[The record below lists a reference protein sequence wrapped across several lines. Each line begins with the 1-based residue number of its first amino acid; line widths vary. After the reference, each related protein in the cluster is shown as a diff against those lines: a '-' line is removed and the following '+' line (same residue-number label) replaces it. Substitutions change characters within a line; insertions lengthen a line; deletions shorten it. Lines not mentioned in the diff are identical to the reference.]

1 LPLQWSS
8 SSPALWLRGRN
19 CPAVAEEAATVVAA
33 VAAPLHPRAVTAVA
47 EEAAVVPLH
56 SQMAVTVVVAAEAV
70 VPLRHSPA
78 VVAVMAE
85 AVTAAVLPL
94 WHLPAV
100 GVAEELPHRRSPMG
114 VAVATVAVAAEV
126 AAVMAEEA
134 VLPLWRLRTAVAT
147 VLPSMVAAEAAL

>member
-56 SQMAVTVVVAAEAV
+56 PPAAVTAVMVAEAASMAVTVVVA
-70 VPLRHSPA
+70 VPPLWHLPE
-78 VVAVMAE
+78 AE
-85 AVTAAVLPL
+85 AVTA
-94 WHLPAV
+94 
-100 GVAEELPHRRSPMG
+100 
-114 VAVATVAVAAEV
+114 EV
-126 AAVMAEEA
+126 TAVMAVAA